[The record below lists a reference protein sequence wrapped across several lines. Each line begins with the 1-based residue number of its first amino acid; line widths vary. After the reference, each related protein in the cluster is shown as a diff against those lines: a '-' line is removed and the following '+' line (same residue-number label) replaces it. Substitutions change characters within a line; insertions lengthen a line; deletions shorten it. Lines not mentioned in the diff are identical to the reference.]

1 MLYLMKRFLIF
12 CSLFFVAG
20 NYIFAQGDLDL
31 QGKVFYRNEKS
42 IAILLNSNGFGLSG
56 RYAKRID
63 AANKTIYD
71 LDFVFLKHPKEVKQ
85 PSQFNPNASSFVYG
99 KQYIAFNLRPGI
111 GKQKEIFRKF
121 DVGGI
126 SVRRYYTVGPSLSI
140 LKPIYYDVQY
150 LIPNSLIY
158 EEKTEKFSSN
168 ISQQGGIKGRASF
181 FKGFDELKFIPG
193 AYAKFGLSFEYSKL
207 DLVIHSIDAGII
219 VEGFVEKLP
228 IMATKENN
236 QFYLT
241 LFVSYRLGKVV
252 DPNAIKKKTKS
263 EDFF

>member
-1 MLYLMKRFLIF
+1 MYFLMKRFFTF
-12 CSLFFVAG
+12 CGILFFAG
-20 NYIFAQGDLDL
+20 CSMYAQGDIDL

-56 RYAKRID
+56 RYAKRIN
-63 AANKTIYD
+63 AADKTIYD
-71 LDFVFLKHPKEVKQ
+71 VDFVLLKHPKEVKQ
-85 PSQFNPNASSFVYG
+85 PSQINPNASNFVYG
-99 KQYIAFNLRPGI
+99 KQNIAFNLRPGI

-121 DVGGI
+121 DAGGI
-126 SVRRYYTVGPSLSI
+126 SVRRYYSAGPSLSI

-150 LIPNSLIY
+150 YIPSNHTY
-158 EEKTEKFSSN
+158 EEKTEKFSTN

-181 FKGFDELKFIPG
+181 FKGFNELKFVPG
-193 AYAKFGLSFEYSKL
+193 IYAKFGVSFEYSKL

-219 VEGFVEKLP
+219 AEGFAEKLP

-241 LFVSYRLGKVV
+241 LFISYRLGKVI